1 MQEQATTYPSG
12 AHSISVTPAIH
23 CSGKPHKPIVFSFL
37 SDICVVDHRRE
48 SRLKINK
55 AVSLSVVSLMGE
67 PSSGTLMNA
76 RVLDTSG
83 SGMRLE
89 VALPIPCGA
98 EVIIQDKHM
107 RVLGET
113 MRCDPKSDGYI
124 VAVRVSETGLLV
136 DA

>member
-1 MQEQATTYPSG
+1 MPFLVGNWLARL
-12 AHSISVTPAIH
+12 TPESPPTAER
-23 CSGKPHKPIVFSFL
+23 CRARTIVFRFL
-37 SDICVVDHRRE
+37 SDIWGVEHRRE

-55 AVSLSVVSLMGE
+55 AVTLSVVSLMGE
-67 PSSGTLMNA
+67 PSVGTLMNA

-89 VALPIPCGA
+89 MALPVPCGA
-98 EVIIQDKHM
+98 EVVIEDQRM
-107 RVLGET
+107 RILGET

-124 VAVRVSETGLLV
+124 VAVRVTETGLLA